1 MRHDDDSGVYVPPPP
16 PRPRRPG
23 GHYGLLLVL
32 MGCFVLGLA
41 AATQYVAWAFGF
53 HPNLGPPWLTG
64 AAGAAVILRHAGTV
78 VAGAAA
84 LVGGSAL
91 SVRRWRGWG
100 RFVPLLALAAAIL
113 LGLGLCEGS
122 GGAVAVYAP
131 LRFLGWGIAYGGFEE
146 TSPYFDLFTRGL
158 LVGGG
163 TFAFAAVAVLAA
175 RRAPQPLASTGS
187 QGTAA
192 WSDGSELTSEFA
204 GDGAGGGEGVLIGRQ
219 LTAASRKKRRGA
231 APPLRYAGDGHL
243 ITVAPT
249 RSGKGTGSVI
259 PNLLTYRGSVVVTD
273 PKGENYAVTAR
284 HRARMGQTVRAL
296 DPFDQLG
303 QMARAAG
310 LDAGA
315 GAMEVVRATYNPMD
329 LIDPYGDD
337 WLECASLLADMLVLA
352 PQGKGGEETFWNEEA
367 KGLLAGLILYVA
379 ATELDEEMRP
389 TERRTLARV
398 RDLLTLPKAE
408 FKRLMKEM
416 EASPLCGGLVRR
428 AAARHL
434 QKEDRERSGVVSTA
448 QSHTHFLDSP
458 RMAEVMARSSVD
470 LARLKREPG
479 SLYLVLPAHY
489 LDTYSR
495 WLRLVIASALHELAR
510 TPGRPEMDGR
520 PRRVL
525 FLLDEF
531 ANLGRMNP
539 VLRAVSLMAGY
550 GVQIWTFLQDLSQLK
565 GTYPDRWGTF
575 LANADVLQAFSANDH
590 ETARYLSELTG
601 EATVFAPSASENLS
615 RSRGKH
621 ASRSQ
626 GAGRSF
632 AERGRRLLTPDEVR
646 RMPAA
651 EQLLFV
657 KGTHPVR
664 AKKLDYLR
672 DPEFRAGGKPTGR
685 PLFDENPMHLPSRV
699 SQRVSLSVRGGTGAD
714 SETGKAHP
722 MAEGAEEPTAD
733 GGNRD
738 DGFALG
744 LADPDLPAWLRD
756 DEALGRVNHPHPVNP
771 HPNDDDE
778 MAPR

>member
-1 MRHDDDSGVYVPPPP
+1 MGGRGTEGREEAVYEAGPP
-16 PRPRRPG
+16 PRPRRPTS
-23 GHYGLLLVL
+23 HYGLLIAL
-32 MGCFVLGLA
+32 MGCVALGLA

-53 HPNLGPPWLTG
+53 HPNLGPPWFTATSGSGEMLR
-64 AAGAAVILRHAGTV
+64 AVAAVVGVVGVIAMGGGLVVRRLRSAVRFVPGVLFVATVLAGVGVCESANGTV
-78 VAGAAA
+78 V
-84 LVGGSAL
+84 
-91 SVRRWRGWG
+91 
-100 RFVPLLALAAAIL
+100 
-113 LGLGLCEGS
+113 
-122 GGAVAVYAP
+122 VYGP
-131 LRFLGWGIAYGGFEE
+131 LRFVGWGLAYGGFEE
-146 TSPYFDLFTRGL
+146 ASAYYDVFTRGL

-163 TFAFAAVAVLAA
+163 ALSFSLVAVLAA
-175 RRAPQPLASTGS
+175 RRSAEPLVSTGS

-192 WSDGSELTSEFA
+192 WSDGSEFVGE
-204 GDGAGGGEGVLIGRQ
+204 EGVLIGRQ
-219 LTAASRKKRRGA
+219 LASESGKSVSRKRGGGIG
-231 APPLRYAGDGHL
+231 PPLRYAGDGHL

-259 PNLLTYRGSVVVTD
+259 PNLLTYPGSVVVTD

-284 HRARMGQTVRAL
+284 HRARMGQSVCAL

-303 QMARAAG
+303 AMARAAG
-310 LDAGA
+310 RASGED
-315 GAMEVVRATYNPMD
+315 AMEVVRATYNPMD
-329 LIDPYGDD
+329 LIDPCGED
-337 WLECASLLADMLVLA
+337 WLECASLIADMLVLA
-352 PQGKGGEETFWNEEA
+352 PQGKGEETFWNEEA

-379 ATELDEEMRP
+379 ATELDEELRP
-389 TERRTLARV
+389 TEHRTLARV
-398 RDLLTLPKAE
+398 RELLTLPKTE
-408 FKRLMKEM
+408 FKRLMKDM
-416 EASPLCGGLVRR
+416 QASTLCSGLVRR

-458 RMAEVMARSSVD
+458 RMAEVMKHSSVD

-479 SLYLVLPAHY
+479 SVYLVLPAHY

-575 LANADVLQAFSANDH
+575 LANADVLQAFGTNDH

-615 RSRGKH
+615 RSRGNH

-646 RMPAA
+646 RMPTR

-657 KGTHPVR
+657 KGTHAVR
-664 AKKLDYLR
+664 ARKLNYLR
-672 DPEFRAGGKPTGR
+672 DPEFRTGEKA
-685 PLFDENPMHLPSRV
+685 LFDENPMHLSGKWGSEGGSGAWRMKRV
-699 SQRVSLSVRGGTGAD
+699 SSASPMSLAD
-714 SETGKAHP
+714 GEP
-722 MAEGAEEPTAD
+722 EGAATEWEAD
-733 GGNRD
+733 GVGND
-738 DGFALG
+738 FALG
-744 LADPDLPAWLRD
+744 LRDPGLPHGLRD
-756 DEALGRVNHPHPVNP
+756 V
-771 HPNDDDE
+771 
-778 MAPR
+778 